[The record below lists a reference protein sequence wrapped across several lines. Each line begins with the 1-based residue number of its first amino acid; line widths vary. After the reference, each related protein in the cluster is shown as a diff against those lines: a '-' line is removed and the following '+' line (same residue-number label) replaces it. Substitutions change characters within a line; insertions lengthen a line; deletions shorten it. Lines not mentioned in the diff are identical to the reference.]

1 MRNLLK
7 KILWKLFPKTL
18 NSIVSEA
25 ISEAMIIAEY
35 GSIEAYDAYCD
46 QIQSDSEAFAAYE
59 AYMEEMYRLEQEDLL
74 NYLPTQ
80 EDCWDKDETDKNPN

>member
-18 NSIVSEA
+18 NSIVSES

-59 AYMEEMYRLEQEDLL
+59 AHMEEMYRLEQETFDMMLKEAD
-74 NYLPTQ
+74 Y
-80 EDCWDKDETDKNPN
+80 WDGDETDKNPN

>member
-18 NSIVSEA
+18 NSIVSES

-35 GSIEAYDAYCD
+35 GSIKAYDAYCD

-59 AYMEEMYRLEQEDLL
+59 AHMEELYRIEQERIDMMLKEEG
-74 NYLPTQ
+74 Y
-80 EDCWDKDETDKNPN
+80 WDGYETDNNSN